1 MADDDVYSE
10 NVAGEKLVF
19 LFGNGT
25 TPGETFAGSC
35 SINTNSKLDL
45 TSDIF
50 TGSRA
55 NCTNP
60 SKPSKTT
67 RRVKGQDVKFTGS
80 GMADAA
86 SAKVLVMLWK
96 SGQPFNG
103 QILQDTE
110 VGGFEIDGSWL
121 IESIGLGGA
130 HREDQAFDITIA
142 TTGDFDIT

>member
-1 MADDDVYSE
+1 MTDVYSE

-19 LFGNGT
+19 LFGSGSG
-25 TPGETFAGSC
+25 PETFTASC

-55 NCTNP
+55 NCTDP

-86 SAKVLVMLWK
+86 SAKALIQRWQTGL
-96 SGQPFNG
+96 PFNG
-103 QILQDTE
+103 QIVQDAE
-110 VGGFEIDGSWL
+110 NGGFEIDGSWL
-121 IESIGLGGA
+121 IENIGLGGA

-142 TTGDFDIT
+142 TTGDFNIDFS

>member
-1 MADDDVYSE
+1 MTDVYSE

-19 LFGNGT
+19 LFGSG
-25 TPGETFAGSC
+25 GSGSQTFNASC

-45 TSDIF
+45 TSDIY

-60 SKPSKTT
+60 SAPSKTT
-67 RRVKGQDVKFTGS
+67 RRVKGTDVKFTGS
-80 GMADAA
+80 GMTDAA

-96 SGQPFNG
+96 TGQPFDG
-103 QILQDTE
+103 KVLQDLD

-121 IESIGLGGA
+121 IESLGLGGA
-130 HREDQAFDITIA
+130 HREDQAFDISIA